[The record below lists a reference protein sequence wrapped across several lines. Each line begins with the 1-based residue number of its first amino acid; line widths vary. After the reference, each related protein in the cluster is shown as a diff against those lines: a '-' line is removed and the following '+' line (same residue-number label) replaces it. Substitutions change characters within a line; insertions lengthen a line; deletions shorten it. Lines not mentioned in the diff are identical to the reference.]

1 MTPRDVMILGFVAVF
16 GAMVVVD
23 LVSRHRGRGPDP
35 LTTALTAAMRTPVGR
50 AVVLGWWLWI
60 GYHFLAR

>member
-1 MTPRDVMILGFVAVF
+1 MSPRAVLVLGFVAVF
-16 GAMVVVD
+16 GAMVAVD
-23 LVSRHRGRGPDP
+23 LVSRHRGRGPAP
-35 LTTALTAAMRTPVGR
+35 FATAITAALRTPVGR